1 MKNLTVIVTGD
12 SGALGQAIVKKL
24 ISKNYKV
31 IGLSR
36 RTTDEMKKLI
46 ETSQG
51 KYIHINFDLQ
61 KVEEI
66 KDLYINN
73 LKNEGPIYGLINNAA
88 YAYDDIVTN
97 ANLEELE
104 KMFRINFFSA
114 VMLTK
119 YVIRDMLLNEVKG
132 SLVHISSVSAHTGYK
147 GLSMYAATK
156 GAIEAFSRTIAREW
170 GSKGI
175 RSNCIAPG
183 FMETPMSA
191 SLSEEQKERI
201 YKRTSLRSPT
211 SVEDVANMV
220 EYLLSDKASS
230 ITGTTIHID
239 CGTIWLSKSLSK
251 PFYFFSGEKYI
262 SITQFL
268 L

>member
-1 MKNLTVIVTGD
+1 MKSLAVIVTGD
-12 SGALGQAIVKKL
+12 SGTLGQAIVKKL
-24 ISKNYKV
+24 ISANYKV

-36 RTTDEMKKLI
+36 RTTSEMKNLI
-46 ETSQG
+46 ENSDG

-61 KVEEI
+61 NVEEI
-66 KDLYINN
+66 KNLYINY
-73 LKNEGPIYGLINNAA
+73 LKKEGPIYGLVNNAA

-97 ANLEELE
+97 VNLEELE

-114 VMLTK
+114 VILTK

-147 GLSMYAATK
+147 GLSMYAASK
-156 GAIEAFSRTIAREW
+156 GALESFSKTIAREW

-191 SLSEEQKERI
+191 SLTPQQKERI
-201 YKRTSLRSPT
+201 YKRTSLKSPT
-211 SVEDVANMV
+211 SIEDVANMV
-220 EYLLSDKASS
+220 EYLIGDKSYS

-239 CGTIWLSKSLSK
+239 CGTI
-251 PFYFFSGEKYI
+251 
-262 SITQFL
+262 
-268 L
+268 